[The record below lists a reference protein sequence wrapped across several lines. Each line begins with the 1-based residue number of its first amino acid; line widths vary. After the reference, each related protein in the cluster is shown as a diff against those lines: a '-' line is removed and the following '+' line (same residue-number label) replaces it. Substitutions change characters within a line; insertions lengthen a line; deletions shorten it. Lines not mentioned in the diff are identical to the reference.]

1 MLFTRIDD
9 EIDDVTDGKILE
21 NLPLKSFWL
30 NLAFQLTICFTIRN
44 LLHFVGRE
52 LAIKGHVERE
62 TKTIVIIK
70 NMQQH

>member
-1 MLFTRIDD
+1 MLFTCIDD
-9 EIDDVTDGKILE
+9 EIDDVIVGKILE
-21 NLPLKSFWL
+21 NLLLKFFWVDPT
-30 NLAFQLTICFTIRN
+30 FQLTICFIIRN

-52 LAIKGHVERE
+52 LAIKALAKRE